1 MSNVIFKEV
10 ESLAEQLMDAAEA
23 NNDTQFYALYD
34 QLELLCE
41 KHRGSKKDHPV
52 LWETLADFTE
62 ENEKSIETYEYA
74 YGVAKA
80 LKDNEY
86 KASILFSMAQRL
98 AEEGE
103 KDRVKEVIDK
113 AAKFA
118 SFTEDQELI
127 DEINQLADQL

>member
-1 MSNVIFKEV
+1 MSSVIFKEV

-23 NNDTQFYALYD
+23 NNETKFYELYD
-34 QLELLCE
+34 QLEQLCE

-74 YGVAKA
+74 YGLAQA

-86 KASILFSMAQRL
+86 KASIMFSMAQRL
-98 AEEGE
+98 VEEGE
-103 KDRVKEVIDK
+103 KDRVKEAIDK
-113 AAKFA
+113 ATKFA

-127 DEINQLADQL
+127 DEIKLLADQL